1 MKFSLINKYKNA
13 RTGLLKTKYSEI
25 KTPAFMPVGT
35 LGTVKG
41 ISKEILLSMNYNV
54 ILANTY
60 HLMLRPGVDI
70 IEKIGGLNKFMS
82 WDKSILTDSGGFQ
95 VMSLGNNV
103 KIDEEGVTFSSHIDG
118 SLNRLTAKKAVDI
131 QKILN
136 STITMSFDEC
146 IPYPYSFD
154 DTKES
159 LKRSTKWTEKSRE
172 AYTERDGYGIFGIIQ
187 GGMYKE
193 LRLKSIQSLL
203 DLNFDGYAV
212 GGLAVG
218 EKQEKMLNI
227 TSICT
232 KNIPENKPRYLMGI
246 GYPSDILEAVKHG
259 IDMFDCVLPT
269 RSGRTG
275 LAFTS
280 EGNIKIKNSKYARD
294 LSPLDKNC
302 DCNVCKNY
310 SRSYINHLVKSS
322 EILGSVFLTT
332 HNLYYYSNLMKK
344 IRKSINEGNL
354 DKLKL

>member
-1 MKFSLINKYKNA
+1 MKFTLINKYQNA

-25 KTPAFMPVGT
+25 NTPAFMPVGT
-35 LGTVKG
+35 LATVKG

-159 LKRSTKWTEKSRE
+159 LKRSTKWTKMSRK
-172 AYTERDGYGIFGIIQ
+172 AYTDRDGYGIFGIIQ

-227 TSICT
+227 TSFCT

-280 EGNIKIKNSKYARD
+280 EGNIKIKNSKYTRD

>member
-1 MKFSLINKYKNA
+1 MKFTLINKYQNA

-25 KTPAFMPVGT
+25 NTPAFMPVGT
-35 LGTVKG
+35 LATVKG

-70 IEKIGGLNKFMS
+70 IEKIGGLNKFMA

-159 LKRSTKWTEKSRE
+159 LKRSTKWTKISRK
-172 AYTERDGYGIFGIIQ
+172 AYTDRDGYGIFGIIQ
-187 GGMYKE
+187 GGMFKE

-203 DLNFDGYAV
+203 DMNFDGYAV

-227 TSICT
+227 TSFCT

-294 LSPLDKNC
+294 LSPLDENC

-332 HNLYYYSNLMKK
+332 HNLNYYSNLMKK

>member
-1 MKFSLINKYKNA
+1 MKFTLINKYQNA

-25 KTPAFMPVGT
+25 NTPAFMPVGT
-35 LGTVKG
+35 LATVKG

-70 IEKIGGLNKFMS
+70 IKKIGGLNKFMS

-294 LSPLDKNC
+294 LSPLDENC

-332 HNLYYYSNLMKK
+332 HNLNYYSNLMKK

>member
-1 MKFSLINKYKNA
+1 
-13 RTGLLKTKYSEI
+13 
-25 KTPAFMPVGT
+25 MPVGT
-35 LGTVKG
+35 LATVKG

-159 LKRSTKWTEKSRE
+159 LKRSTKWTKMSRK
-172 AYTERDGYGIFGIIQ
+172 AYTDRDGYGIFGIIQ
-187 GGMYKE
+187 GGMFKE

-227 TSICT
+227 TSFCT

-294 LSPLDKNC
+294 LSPLDENC